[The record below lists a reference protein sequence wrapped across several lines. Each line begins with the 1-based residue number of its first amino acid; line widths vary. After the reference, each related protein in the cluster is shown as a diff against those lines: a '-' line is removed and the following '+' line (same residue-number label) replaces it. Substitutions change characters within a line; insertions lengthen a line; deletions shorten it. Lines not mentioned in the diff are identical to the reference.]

1 MQDVFIV
8 AAVRTPIGRF
18 LGALADL
25 TAPQLGATAIRAAVQ
40 RAGVKPEQVDEVLMG
55 CVLQAGVG
63 QAPARQAA
71 IHGGIP
77 ASVPAATI
85 NMVCGSGLRA
95 VMFAASHIRAGD
107 YDVAVAGG
115 MESMSNAPYLVPAAR
130 RGARLGH
137 AKLVDHMIHDGL
149 WDAFND
155 IHMGDTC
162 ELVAEKYKVSRDAMD
177 AFAARSHAR
186 ATAAIQAGAFRDEIV
201 PVEIPDRKG
210 AVTAVDTDEGP
221 RADCTVEKLAG
232 LKPAFKKDGAITPGN
247 ASTINDGAAAVVL
260 ASARR
265 VKELGLRPMAR
276 IGAYTT
282 GGVDPKWVMMAPVD
296 ALATMKRK
304 HGIDVRDMDRVEI
317 NEAFAAQTC
326 ALIRELEVDEARV
339 NPDGGAVALGH
350 PIGCSGAR
358 ILTTLVHGLRRNR
371 QKRGMA
377 TLCLGGGNA
386 VAMWVET
393 V

>member
-8 AAVRTPIGRF
+8 SAVRTPIGRF
-18 LGALADL
+18 LGALADV
-25 TAPQLGATAIRAAVQ
+25 TAPQLGAAAIRAAVQ
-40 RAGVKPEQVDEVLMG
+40 RAALPADQVDEVLMG

-71 IHGGIP
+71 IFGGIP
-77 ASVPAATI
+77 TSVPAATI
-85 NMVCGSGLRA
+85 NMVCGSGLRS
-95 VMFAASHIRAGD
+95 VMFAAAHIRAGD

-115 MESMSNAPYLVPAAR
+115 MESMSNAPYLIPAAR

-137 AKLVDHMIHDGL
+137 ARLVDHMVHDGL
-149 WDAFND
+149 WDVYND

-162 ELVAEKYKVSRDAMD
+162 ELVADKYGISREAMD

-186 ATAAIQAGAFRDEIV
+186 AAAAIQTGAFREEIA
-201 PVEIPDRKG
+201 PVEIRDRKG
-210 AVTAVDTDEGP
+210 TTTVVDTDEGP
-221 RADCTVEKLAG
+221 RADSTSAKLAG
-232 LKPAFKKDGAITPGN
+232 LKPAFKKDGVVTAGN
-247 ASTINDGAAAVVL
+247 SSTINDGASALVL

-265 VKELGLRPMAR
+265 VKELGLKPLAR
-276 IGAYTT
+276 IGAYAA

-296 ALATMKRK
+296 AVATMKKK
-304 HGIDVRDMDRVEI
+304 HGVNAREMDRVEI

-326 ALIRELEVDEARV
+326 ALIRELELDEERV

-371 QKRGMA
+371 QTKGMA

-386 VAMWVET
+386 VALSVEAA
-393 V
+393 

>member
-8 AAVRTPIGRF
+8 SAVRTPIGRF
-18 LGALADL
+18 LGALADVP
-25 TAPQLGATAIRAAVQ
+25 APHLGASAIRAAVQ
-40 RAGVKPEQVDEVLMG
+40 RAGVRPEQVDEVLMG

-71 IHGGIP
+71 IHAGIP
-77 ASVPAATI
+77 VSVPAATI

-95 VMFAASHIRAGD
+95 VMFAAAHIRAGD
-107 YDVAVAGG
+107 YDIAVAGG
-115 MESMSNAPYLVPAAR
+115 MESMSNAPYLIPAAR

-149 WDAFND
+149 WDAFHD

-162 ELVAEKYKVSRDAMD
+162 ELVADRYKVSREAMD

-186 ATAAIQAGAFRDEIV
+186 AAAAMEAGAFRDEITA
-201 PVEIPDRKG
+201 VEIRDRKG
-210 AVTAVDTDEGP
+210 AITTVDTDEGP
-221 RADCTVEKLAG
+221 RADATVEKLAS
-232 LKPAFKKDGAITPGN
+232 LKPAFQKDGRITAGN
-247 ASTINDGAAAVVL
+247 ASTINDGASAVVL

-265 VKELGLRPMAR
+265 VKEMALKPLAR
-276 IGAYTT
+276 ISAYAA
-282 GGVDPKWVMMAPVD
+282 GGVDPQWVMMAPVD
-296 ALATMKRK
+296 AIRTMKRK

-317 NEAFAAQTC
+317 NEAFAAQVC
-326 ALIRELEVDEARV
+326 ALIQELELDAGRV

-358 ILTTLVHGLRRNR
+358 ILTTLVHGLRRHK
-371 QKRGMA
+371 QKKGLA

-386 VAMWVET
+386 VAMSVET